1 MYPERQS
8 LVCCRVSVLLFDPHL
23 QELGLQLHL
32 GNVALQ
38 IKDNEYSILANAWK
52 QLSVLPS
59 ARSLYLKAKSQAT
72 QYNKLQCEN
81 HLQKLTVQSKF
92 SSSAELERSC
102 KTWNRLLAGFH
113 PGQLS
118 FLLRAASD
126 TLPTAVN
133 LRRWSIQCDAKCLLC
148 DCTRPTTAHVLNGC
162 PVALTQQRYT
172 YRHYQVLSILAT
184 MLTKIFADSPSI
196 QVFADLNNHQACE
209 APQATVL
216 TQILITS
223 YRPDIVIYNSQV
235 YSIALLELTCPLD
248 SYQHLESSWNRKQA
262 KVEYLQLLAES
273 ISNYVN
279 FIQFSNPSMTI
290 AKSTVRKCLDD
301 AAFQS
306 ILASERIFLA
316 RDNKEWLDLSS
327 TN

>member
-1 MYPERQS
+1 MHLCVDAVSSWTISRLESIATRFLKKWLKLPCSASRVILYYPG
-8 LVCCRVSVLLFDPHL
+8 VCCPSITHVSREAKLSLLSCVSATSDPRL

-38 IKDNEYSILANAWK
+38 IKDNEYSILANARK

-126 TLPTAVN
+126 TLPTAIN

-172 YRHYQVLSILAT
+172 SV
-184 MLTKIFADSPSI
+184 
-196 QVFADLNNHQACE
+196 
-209 APQATVL
+209 
-216 TQILITS
+216 
-223 YRPDIVIYNSQV
+223 IVI
-235 YSIALLELTCPLD
+235 TRC
-248 SYQHLESSWNRKQA
+248 
-262 KVEYLQLLAES
+262 
-273 ISNYVN
+273 
-279 FIQFSNPSMTI
+279 
-290 AKSTVRKCLDD
+290 
-301 AAFQS
+301 
-306 ILASERIFLA
+306 FLF
-316 RDNKEWLDLSS
+316 
-327 TN
+327 